1 MRIGSST
8 SINIAA
14 LFVREQTKREEISQD
29 DDDAFSI
36 VIVTEARGWNSSLG
50 LMWKHKIMKKIFGRL
65 CFPKLCLS
73 ITSA

>member
-36 VIVTEARGWNSSLG
+36 VIVTEARG
-50 LMWKHKIMKKIFGRL
+50 
-65 CFPKLCLS
+65 
-73 ITSA
+73 